1 VSSSASS
8 YHAAREGED
17 AANDC
22 ADAVDPSSFL
32 WNPRQNPSRT
42 ENLREEK
49 KERRRA
55 QPYPRR
61 SAKIRGEN
69 LPSKKQMRPGPA
81 TQTAFVRGFLLAFV
95 TAWRKPLVEAP
106 LAKERPLQP
115 DSARALSNDECRIC
129 QSQLP
134 FAISRSSILRSESRD
149 HELQP
154 LRLPVDHSRSEEQ
167 DRGGGRNG
175 QAPSSRR
182 SAFPSVPQRFTL
194 ANHRPPLARPQSF
207 GEL

>member
-1 VSSSASS
+1 
-8 YHAAREGED
+8 
-17 AANDC
+17 
-22 ADAVDPSSFL
+22 
-32 WNPRQNPSRT
+32 
-42 ENLREEK
+42 
-49 KERRRA
+49 
-55 QPYPRR
+55 
-61 SAKIRGEN
+61 
-69 LPSKKQMRPGPA
+69 MRPGPA

-167 DRGGGRNG
+167 DRGGGRNA

-194 ANHRPPLARPQSF
+194 ANHRPPLALPQSF
-207 GEL
+207 GELRNAHVFDEPTFSQIVTPRNTKTFPACAEAVDDAPSLWKPEEI